1 MSAFTKD
8 IDTAGAVRI
17 GVLSDT
23 HGNLP
28 QFVLSA
34 FEERKLDAIIHAG
47 DVGRE
52 QILWQLEL
60 LAPIIAIRGNC
71 DWAPALQN
79 LTTSVKRQL
88 GTSLLLVTHKPTD
101 LALELRRL
109 KKSEL
114 STPHIIGIHGHTHIP
129 RFEQLEDN
137 IWLLCPGSP
146 VEPRGKSVP
155 SVAILTLA
163 PDSSPEVEFTES

>member
-1 MSAFTKD
+1 MSTFTKD
-8 IDTAGAVRI
+8 VDTADTIRI

-23 HGNLP
+23 HGNLS
-28 QFVLSA
+28 QSVLSI
-34 FEERKLDAIIHAG
+34 FEQRKLDAIIHAG

-52 QILWQLEL
+52 QVLWQLEL
-60 LAPIIAIRGNC
+60 LAPTIAIRGNC

-79 LTTSVKRQL
+79 LTTTIKRQL
-88 GTSLLLVTHKPTD
+88 GASLLLVTHKPTD
-101 LALELRRL
+101 LALELHRL

-114 STPHIIGIHGHTHIP
+114 STPHIMGIHGHTHIP
-129 RFEQLEDN
+129 RFEQLESN

-155 SVAILTLA
+155 SVAILTLT
-163 PDSSPEVEFTES
+163 PNSLPEVEFVEL